1 MIILIGILF
10 IFLVLLELCFLLRK
24 REWRKVGTNPI
35 LFFLLAFLLFCG
47 GFFYSLRDRFFVVQS
62 RVLVF
67 TLDSR
72 MDQESMLRTKEVLKE
87 VSKDASCS
95 FGISSESG
103 QWLAPISED
112 RLFFLLQLGQ
122 LHAIVSND
130 TSSFYPVRPDFSKE
144 TLWVVFSPF
153 ELKSPPDE
161 RMLVFQINPSGMWTM
176 TYKNKKM
183 DIEPS
188 GVAKQVQAYVREKD
202 ESFSYSLI
210 EKEMYVLLFGLGFVL
225 LWHYRRAFPW
235 VGVLVLFLSPLEASV
250 AYQKPFVTCFDIAAL
265 SSVCNE
271 QEIAEDY
278 VSSQYLLDVFEQ
290 HRAVYAYNLAL
301 IEARFGNING
311 ALSWVRSGTSLLEKQ
326 PVVSSFLRDLYS
338 TAILRGDLSKRSNL
352 LDLLQHTESNDL
364 SEAALL
370 VSPGSPLLDPGIE
383 DGVMMVTTPMIQF
396 LPQNWKESIVMN
408 MGEKDVESSLITRF
422 VESQKSSWDT
432 MAWIASIGFREA
444 RLYDLLRAIGPCQKK
459 MAGWLQE
466 LLLEYARTSKA
477 DSRIVNPNLVA
488 LMEKVYSQEG
498 TLCQKWD
505 RCQYMIGVLRPLS
518 ESPWIRALANLK
530 GVSSKT
536 GALSYVLEAFSSQKC
551 QESCDFDQEVAR
563 YLDSFFLNVALP
575 LSQREWDSIIDSLS
589 SEGMSH
595 ALWLFLQ
602 KSVVALEK
610 KSDLSLEH
618 LVDTAMMVCD
628 SSRRY
633 VQKLPEEELYRL
645 ILSLSRSVSLKL
657 HDQVQTIQEQQL
669 IEKLVVLY
677 KNSSSLVDLLDQTYD
692 VLGELQ
698 YIFQQKS
705 IAMVPE
711 QVPLEASSQEL
722 FIPKEDAIGL
732 LLQLEQDERDLEKRA
747 E

>member
-24 REWRKVGTNPI
+24 RGWRKVGTNPI

-112 RLFFLLQLGQ
+112 RLFFLLQLEQ
-122 LHAIVSND
+122 LHSVVSND
-130 TSSFYPVRPDFSKE
+130 TVSFSPVRPDFPKE
-144 TLWVVFSPF
+144 TLWVLFSPF
-153 ELKSPPDE
+153 EIKGMQDE
-161 RMLVFQINPSGMWTM
+161 DMLLFQTNPSGMWSM

-183 DIEPS
+183 DIDPS
-188 GVAKQVQAYVREKD
+188 GVAKQVQSYVREKD
-202 ESFSYSLI
+202 ESFSYGLI
-210 EKEMYVLLFGLGFVL
+210 EKEMYALVFGLGMFL
-225 LWHYRRAFPW
+225 LWYYRRGFPW
-235 VGVLVLFLSPLEASV
+235 VGLFILFFSPLDASA
-250 AYQKPFVTCFDIAAL
+250 AYQKPIFSCFDIAAL
-265 SSVCNE
+265 SSLCKE
-271 QEIAEDY
+271 QELSKDY
-278 VSSQYLLDVFEQ
+278 LVSQYLLDVSEQ

-311 ALSWVRSGTSLLEKQ
+311 ALSWVRSGTSPLERQ
-326 PVVSSFLRDLYS
+326 LVVSSFLKDLYS
-338 TAILRGDLSKRSNL
+338 TAILRGDFSKRSNL
-352 LDLLQHTESNDL
+352 LDLLQHTESNDIAQ
-364 SEAALL
+364 AALFF
-370 VSPGSPLLDPGIE
+370 SPQVPLSDPGIE
-383 DGVMMVTTPMIQF
+383 DGVMMVTTPMAQF
-396 LPQNWKESIVMN
+396 LPQKWKESVLKN
-408 MGEKDVESSLITRF
+408 MGGKDVESSFITRYL
-422 VESQKSSWDT
+422 ESQPSPWDKIS
-432 MAWIASIGFREA
+432 WIAYLGFREA
-444 RLYDLLRAIGPCQKK
+444 RLYDLLSVIGPCQKK
-459 MAGWLQE
+459 RAGWFE
-466 LLLEYARTSKA
+466 DVLLEYVQKSKA
-477 DSRIVNPNLVA
+477 DSRIVNSNLVA
-488 LMEKVYSQEG
+488 LMEKVYSHEG

-536 GALSYVLEAFSSQKC
+536 GALSYALEAFSFQKC
-551 QESCDFDQEVAR
+551 QASCDFDQEVAC
-563 YLDSFFLNVALP
+563 YLDRFFLNVALP

-602 KSVVALEK
+602 KSVTTLEK
-610 KSDLSLEH
+610 KSDFSLEH

-633 VQKLPEEELYRL
+633 VQKLPEEELYSL
-645 ILSLSRSVSLKL
+645 IVSLSRSVSLKL

-669 IEKLVVLY
+669 VEKLSVLY

-692 VLGELQ
+692 LLGELQ

-711 QVPLEASSQEL
+711 EVPLEASSQEL